1 MEVTPSQTAL
11 PNESSSS
18 DLEMPKIF
26 TKKIEIMKIFM
37 KMKIFT
43 RTTVFPQIHSGFPQS
58 EGAVAYAENT
68 RNLYLK
74 A

>member
-26 TKKIEIMKIFM
+26 TKKNRNNENLHENENLHKNNC
-37 KMKIFT
+37 
-43 RTTVFPQIHSGFPQS
+43 FPQIHSGFPQS
-58 EGAVAYAENT
+58 EGAVAYAENA